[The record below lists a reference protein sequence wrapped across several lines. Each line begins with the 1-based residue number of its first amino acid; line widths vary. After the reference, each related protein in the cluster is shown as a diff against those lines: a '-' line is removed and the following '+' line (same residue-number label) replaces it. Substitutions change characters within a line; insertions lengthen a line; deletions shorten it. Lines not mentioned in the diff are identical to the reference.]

1 VTQVPPHLD
10 ADPDVRMAALAELRR
25 QCPVAPPLA
34 EGRPW
39 TAVSHEAVET
49 VFREIETFGGS
60 AGSTGLDEDDTSIA
74 GILEPRHGQIR
85 RIINAVVAFHKSQ
98 AIEPFL
104 QDLSRRVVGEYAA
117 ASADA
122 GPGGVDVMP
131 MVVDPIPP
139 NAMARLLGFPAEDAA
154 RYYAWADQVGAAFAS
169 AAAEGRSI
177 SMAEAVPEFTRYVDD
192 RIAERLATPE
202 AEWPQDALTRFLTT
216 EVDGLRLSS
225 RAIRVQILFMIGAG
239 SETTRNLIGSALYR
253 LARDPDLYERM
264 RADRSV
270 IETII
275 EETLRIDP
283 PAQFLVRRCL
293 ADTSLTGQELH
304 EGEHVMIS
312 LSAANWDDAVFPA
325 PDHFDVERDSL
336 RQHLAFGS
344 GPHICPG
351 ASLARLEARSLLNAV
366 ADRFDRIE
374 LGAGYSFDHAAH
386 GMLHGPHTLRLV
398 VHDAAD
404 A

>member
-1 VTQVPPHLD
+1 MSELPAHLD
-10 ADPDVRMAALAELRR
+10 ADPAVRMPALTALRR
-25 QCPVAPPLA
+25 RCPVAPPVA

-49 VFREIETFGGS
+49 VFREIFTFGGS

-98 AIEPFL
+98 QIEPFL
-104 QDLSRRVVGEYAA
+104 IDLSHRLVEEYAL
-117 ASADA
+117 ASATA
-122 GPGGVDVMP
+122 GAEGVDVMP
-131 MVVDPIPP
+131 IAVDPVPP
-139 NAMARLLGFPAEDAA
+139 NAMARLVGFPAEDAA
-154 RYYAWADQVGAAFAS
+154 RYYSWADQVGAAFAA

-177 SMAEAVPEFTRYVDD
+177 AMAEAVPEFTQYVDD
-192 RIAERLATPE
+192 RIAERLAMPE
-202 AEWPQDALTRFLTT
+202 ADWPQDALTRFLTT

-253 LARDPDLYERM
+253 LALDPDLYARV
-264 RADRSV
+264 RADRSLV
-270 IETII
+270 DGVI
-275 EETLRIDP
+275 EETLRIDA

-293 ADTSLTGQELH
+293 ANTTLTGQELH

-312 LSAANWDDAVFPA
+312 LSSANWDDNVFPA
-325 PDHFDVERDSL
+325 PERFDIARDTV
-336 RQHLAFGS
+336 RRHVAFGS

-351 ASLARLEARSLLNAV
+351 ASLARLEARSLLNAF
-366 ADRFDRIE
+366 ADRFDSVE
-374 LGAGYSFDHAAH
+374 PGAGYSFDHAAH
-386 GMLHGPHTLRLV
+386 GMLHGPHTLLLV
-398 VHDAAD
+398 VHEAD
-404 A
+404 EE